1 VSIYYPGSSAKPAR
15 SGRFVSQL
23 TKSTMALI
31 MAGGRGERLRQL
43 TVHRAKPAT
52 PFGGKYRIIDF
63 SLSNCVNSGIRQ
75 ILVLTQYKS
84 HSLIQH
90 VQRGWGYLRGEL
102 GEFVQLVPAQQKLGE
117 LWYRGTADSVYQ
129 NLDIIEAHA
138 PELVL
143 VLAGD
148 HVYKMDYGPMIAF
161 HVERSAD
168 ITIGMVQVPLATA
181 HEFGIATVDADHR
194 ITRFNEKP
202 RKAEPMPGRNDVAL
216 ASMGIYVFGLDYLRE
231 ALTRDAADPDTA
243 HDFGKNIIPKAIEGG
258 GVYAYP
264 FQSVETEA
272 QAYWRDVGTVDA
284 FYTANMELIF
294 VSPEL
299 NLYDSDWP
307 IWTYQEQMPCAK
319 FVLDEEGRRG
329 TAINSMVA
337 GGCIISGASVRESL
351 LFFNVTVDER
361 TEIFRSVVLPHVA
374 VGRGCRISRA
384 IIDEGCTIPD
394 GTVIGENSVRD
405 QERFHVTEQGVV
417 LVTQDMLRTEAS
429 RPLPRAAAA
438 GPVSIPTGASDV
450 VP

>member
-1 VSIYYPGSSAKPAR
+1 MSIFYPGSSAKPAR

-43 TVHRAKPAT
+43 TLHRAKPAT

-102 GEFVQLVPAQQKLGE
+102 GEFVQLVPPQQKLGE
-117 LWYRGTADSVYQ
+117 FWYRGTADSVYQ
-129 NLDIIEAHA
+129 NLDIIDAHA

-161 HVERSAD
+161 HVERQAD

-181 HEFGIATVDADHR
+181 HEFGIATVDADNR
-194 ITRFNEKP
+194 ITRFSEKP
-202 RKAEPMPGRNDVAL
+202 RNPAPMPGRNDVAL
-216 ASMGIYVFGLDYLRE
+216 ASMGIYVFGRDYLRK
-231 ALTRDAADPDTA
+231 ALTANAVDADTA
-243 HDFGKNIIPKAIEGG
+243 HDFGKNIIPKAIGGG
-258 GVYAYP
+258 GVYAYA

-284 FYTANMELIF
+284 FYSANMELIY

-299 NLYDSDWP
+299 NLYDSEWP

-319 FVLDEEGRRG
+319 FVLDEDGRRG
-329 TAINSMVA
+329 MAINSMVA

-361 TEIFRSVVLPHVA
+361 TEIFRSVILPHVA

-394 GTVIGENSVRD
+394 GTVIGEDPVADR
-405 QERFHVTEQGVV
+405 QRFHVSEQGVV
-417 LVTQDMLRTEAS
+417 LVTQDMLNAD
-429 RPLPRAAAA
+429 PAAA
-438 GPVSIPTGASDV
+438 
-450 VP
+450 VPAVAP

>member
-1 VSIYYPGSSAKPAR
+1 VSIYYPGSSARPAL

-23 TKSTMALI
+23 TKSTMALV

-43 TVHRAKPAT
+43 TEYRAKPAT

-84 HSLIQH
+84 HALIQH
-90 VQRGWGYLRGEL
+90 IQRGWGYLRGEL

-168 ITIGMVQVPLATA
+168 ITIGMVQVPLAQA
-181 HEFGIATVDADHR
+181 HEFGIATVDAEQR
-194 ITRFNEKP
+194 IVGFHEKP
-202 RKAEPMPGRNDVAL
+202 RKPQPMPGRSDVAL
-216 ASMGIYVFGLDYLRE
+216 ASMGIYVFGREYLRRVLD
-231 ALTRDAADPDTA
+231 ADAADPASA
-243 HDFGKNIIPKAIEGG
+243 HDFGKNIIPGAIHGSR
-258 GVYAYP
+258 VFAYP
-264 FQSVETEA
+264 FQSVETQA

-284 FYTANMELIF
+284 FYSANMELIF

-299 NLYDSDWP
+299 NLYDSEWP
-307 IWTYQEQMPCAK
+307 IWTYQEHMPCAK

-329 TAINSMVA
+329 MAINSMVA
-337 GGCIISGASVRESL
+337 GGCIVSGASVRESL
-351 LFFNVTVDER
+351 LFFDVTVDER
-361 TEIFRSVVLPHVA
+361 SEIFRSVLLPHVA
-374 VGRGCRISRA
+374 VGKGCHISRA
-384 IIDEGCTIPD
+384 IIDEGCNVPD
-394 GTVIGENSVRD
+394 GMVIGVDAVRD
-405 QERFHVTEQGVV
+405 RERFHVTEQGVV
-417 LVTQDMLRTEAS
+417 LVTRDMLRAEAN
-429 RPLPRAAAA
+429 RTA
-438 GPVSIPTGASDV
+438 GQPGVAVADSGP
-450 VP
+450 

>member
-1 VSIYYPGSSAKPAR
+1 MSIYYPGNAARPVR

-31 MAGGRGERLRQL
+31 MAGGRGERLKHL
-43 TVHRAKPAT
+43 TAHRAKPAT

-102 GEFVQLVPAQQKLGE
+102 GEFVQIVPAQQKLGE
-117 LWYRGTADSVYQ
+117 LWYRGTADSVFQ

-148 HVYKMDYGPMIAF
+148 HVYKMDYGPMIAY
-161 HVERSAD
+161 HVERQAD
-168 ITIGMVQVPLATA
+168 ITVGMVQVPVETG
-181 HEFGIATVDADHR
+181 HEFGIATVDHDHR

-202 RKAEPMPGRNDVAL
+202 AKPEPMPGRSDLAL
-216 ASMGIYVFGLDYLRE
+216 ASMGIYVFGREYLRE
-231 ALTRDAADPDTA
+231 VLARDAADTGSV
-243 HDFGKNIIPKAIEGG
+243 HDFGKNIIPGAIARDR
-258 GVYAYP
+258 VFAYP
-264 FQSVETEA
+264 FQTVETQA

-284 FYTANMELIF
+284 FYDANIELIF

-299 NLYDSDWP
+299 NLYDAEWP

-319 FVLDEEGRRG
+319 FVLDEDGRRG

-337 GGCIISGASVRESL
+337 GGCIISGASIRESL
-351 LFFNVTVDER
+351 LFFNVTVDEGSDIYR
-361 TEIFRSVVLPHVA
+361 TVVMPYVR

-384 IIDEGCTIPD
+384 IIDEGCVVPD
-394 GTVIGENSVRD
+394 GTVIGEDLALD
-405 QERFHVTEQGVV
+405 QERFHVTEQGIV
-417 LVTQDMLRTEAS
+417 LVTPDMLA
-429 RPLPRAAAA
+429 PAAP
-438 GPVSIPTGASDV
+438 GPVAAE
-450 VP
+450 